1 MKIIEIKDGI
11 TERPYNINYV
21 IFYESIYQCTPWMN
35 SIKLM
40 NNEGHKVKVFQKKY
54 FGSKYNEECESI
66 NFEIINSFNPRIFYR
81 LFLEIARMF
90 KIFKKVHL
98 EKISNIGNTINFIY
112 TSLVFILTVFIKTK
126 NLKTKEIFIAGDPI
140 SLIAAYL
147 AIKNKKHVLVYW
159 PLELW
164 VYSDLK
170 TTYLKV
176 LKKIEKRLHK
186 YTVATLEFGPLRRAI
201 LSKENNIPINSI
213 YIIPNAPIGEPK
225 IKRNNYFNELFGI
238 PLEKKIILYAGG
250 ITDFNGIPQL
260 IGGLPHM
267 PENYVLVL
275 HSKIEVKNKMLIK
288 LKEKLKPYNAYIS
301 SKPLPFDK
309 INLVYSSC
317 DIGLML
323 MEPDN
328 GDWDTNYQYADW
340 SPGKM
345 FNYLQFGV
353 PVITTNLNG
362 YKEFIEGNKIGKIV
376 ENINQVFIK
385 AVEIMSEEIEYKNN
399 CIKLF
404 DELKFE
410 KYHSVFYNEIINKN
424 YN

>member
-1 MKIIEIKDGI
+1 MNLIEAKDEI
-11 TERPYNINYV
+11 TKRPYNINFV

-35 SIKLM
+35 SINLL
-40 NNEGHKVKVFQKKY
+40 NRENHIIKVYQKKY
-54 FGSKYNEECESI
+54 FGSNYNEECDSI
-66 NFEIINSFNPRIFYR
+66 NFEIVNSFNPRFLYR

-90 KIFKKVHL
+90 NILKRVHL
-98 EKISNIGNTINFIY
+98 ATISNIGNTLNFLY
-112 TSLVFILTVFIKTK
+112 TSFVFILTVYLKTK
-126 NLKTKEIFIAGDPI
+126 KLKTKEIFIAGDPV
-140 SLIAAYL
+140 SLIASYL
-147 AIKNKKHVLVYW
+147 AVKNKKHILVYW

-170 TTYLKV
+170 STYLKV
-176 LKKIEKRLHK
+176 LKKLEKRLHK
-186 YTVATLEFGPLRRAI
+186 YALGTLEFGIQRRAI

-225 IKRNNYFNELFGI
+225 ITRNYYFNELFGI

-260 IGGLPHM
+260 IGSLPNM
-267 PENYVLVL
+267 SDKFALVL
-275 HSKIEVKNKMLIK
+275 HSKIEVKKKNMIK
-288 LKEKLKPYNAYIS
+288 LKEKLEPYNAFLS

-309 INLVYSSC
+309 INLIYSSC

-323 MEPDN
+323 MVPDN
-328 GDWDTNYQYADW
+328 GDWDTNYLYADW

-345 FNYLQFGV
+345 FNYLKYGV
-353 PVITTNLNG
+353 PIITTDLYG
-362 YKEFIEGNKIGKIV
+362 YKEFIEGNKIGRIV
-376 ENINQVFIK
+376 EDISQVFSK
-385 AVEIMSEEIEYKNN
+385 AEEIMLAEKEYKNN

-404 DELKFE
+404 GDLKFE
-410 KYHSVFYNEIINKN
+410 KYHKIFYDEIINKS